1 MGGLKLSERC
11 SYIPEEADCMLTACQ
26 DHLRRHL
33 ADNIANDEECREEV
47 IVGSSEV
54 QVFLHA
60 GDVCIRYHQG

>member
-1 MGGLKLSERC
+1 
-11 SYIPEEADCMLTACQ
+11 MLTACQ

-60 GDVCIRYHQG
+60 GDVCICYSLVSLCYFNKEHSKTTY